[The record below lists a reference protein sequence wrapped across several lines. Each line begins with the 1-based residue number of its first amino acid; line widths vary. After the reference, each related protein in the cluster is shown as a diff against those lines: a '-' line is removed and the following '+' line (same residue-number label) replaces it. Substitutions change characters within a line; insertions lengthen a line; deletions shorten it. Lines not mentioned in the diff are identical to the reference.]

1 MFNTLQWLAN
11 SVRTSQ
17 YQNPDE
23 AIDLGNMN
31 IDAKSLASSLMAIT
45 DLDLELDTSG
55 QLLPARLA
63 KDIRVPPA
71 VWNDWNTLASE
82 LSSGSG
88 TLHPAVK
95 HLMLGLALASDDVD
109 ERKQRLDSIKSLYT
123 EGRAYQPTIT
133 WVSLLNNDW
142 YEVDTRVTPSVRGG
156 NKVDDLKGTSTS
168 LLLTKDKIRVNPA
181 DLFTSTKVID
191 VKDADIMA
199 PAVVWNDVASNSKT
213 LDYPLTT
220 SIWLFALADKATF
233 WNDVSV
239 GAALYSPF
247 YSSAEIDALVVNQ
260 AHEQGAG
267 FFFRPGNGITDIY
280 PLQNDP
286 VLSNLFN
293 VEPIFE
299 APLSTGGVCAI
310 KNLAYH
316 PGSPVGLP
324 QEWGTYVFE
333 QVKLMRSMDLVPS
346 YSAFSED
353 SSDLQKSRKMSSA
366 YDLLEDFAETGD
378 PVCFDELLNV
388 LLRHQMELVKKFD
401 NQYVD
406 AAESG
411 YPHTYKYVEFENRLN
426 ISVPQCVLSESL
438 ES

>member
-1 MFNTLQWLAN
+1 MFNTLQWLAD

-17 YQNPDE
+17 YTNPDE
-23 AIDLGNMN
+23 AVDLGDIS
-31 IDAKSLASSLMAIT
+31 IDAKSLASSLASIT
-45 DLDLELDTSG
+45 ELDLVLDTSG
-55 QLLPARLA
+55 QLLPARIS
-63 KDIRVPPA
+63 KDTVVPPA
-71 VWNDWNTLASE
+71 VWNDWDTLAAE
-82 LSSGSG
+82 LSLNAT

-109 ERKQRLDSIKSLYT
+109 ERKQRLDSIKELYT
-123 EGRAYQPTIT
+123 AGVAYQPTIT

-142 YEVDTRVTPSVRGG
+142 FEPETVVTPSVRGG
-156 NKVDDLKGTSTS
+156 NKADELKGTSTS

-181 DLFTSTKVID
+181 DLFTSTKVIQI
-191 VKDADIMA
+191 KDADIMA

-220 SIWLFALADKATF
+220 SLWLFALADKATF

-239 GAALYSPF
+239 GAALFSPF

-280 PLQNDP
+280 PLQDDP

-293 VEPIFE
+293 VEPVFE

-310 KNLAYH
+310 KNLVCH

-324 QEWGTYVFE
+324 QEWGIYVFE

-353 SSDLQKSRKMSSA
+353 SDDLQKSRKQAAA
-366 YDLLEDFAETGD
+366 YDLLEEFAETGD
-378 PVCFDELLNV
+378 PSCFDELLSV
-388 LLRHQMELVKKFD
+388 LLKHQVELVKKFE

-411 YPHTYKYVEFENRLN
+411 YPHTYKYVEFDNRLK
-426 ISVPQCVLSESL
+426 ISIPQCVLSESL